1 MLSALLCA
9 VLFLDIK
16 SKTKN
21 KVELGSILFYSETS
35 PYAKH
40 TDVWPSEELRVYCKT
55 KKNKSSE
62 ICLICHFIY
71 YLVSVVS
78 KI

>member
-21 KVELGSILFYSETS
+21 KVELGGIPFYSETS
-35 PYAKH
+35 PLAKH
-40 TDVWPSEELRVYCKT
+40 TDVWLSEELRDYCQAK
-55 KKNKSSE
+55 E
-62 ICLICHFIY
+62 YI
-71 YLVSVVS
+71 
-78 KI
+78 